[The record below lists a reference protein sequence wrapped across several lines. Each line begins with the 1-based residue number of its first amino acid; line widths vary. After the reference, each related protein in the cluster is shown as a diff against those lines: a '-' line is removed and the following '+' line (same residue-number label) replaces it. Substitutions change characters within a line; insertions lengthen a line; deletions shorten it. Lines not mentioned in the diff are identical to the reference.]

1 MKTRITLVVAL
12 ASLIAVPVAGAHVT
26 ANPPEGPAGGFTVIS
41 FRVPHGCE
49 DSPTTSLT
57 VRIPDGVIY
66 VAPQAVPGWDVATK
80 TGTLATPVESE
91 GETITEGVTEVT
103 WSGGSLDPH
112 EFTDFGISLRLPD
125 EEGETIYFPTVQRCA
140 QGTTRWIQIPVAG
153 QEEPAEPAPDVT
165 LVAAAGG
172 HGGSTDDASTSEET
186 TAAEPADSEDDDNVA
201 YAALA
206 VGAAGLIAGLGA
218 LGLVWRRGRTA

>member
-1 MKTRITLVVAL
+1 MKARITIVVAL

-26 ANPPEGPAGGFTVIS
+26 ANPSEGPAGGFIVIS

-49 DSPTTSLT
+49 DAPTTSLT

-80 TGTLATPVESE
+80 SGTLATPVESE
-91 GETITEGVTEVT
+91 GETITEGVTEVS

-112 EFTDFGISLRLPD
+112 QFTDFGISLRLPD

-153 QEEPAEPAPDVT
+153 QEEPAEPAPGVT
-165 LVAAAGG
+165 LVAAGG
-172 HGGSTDDASTSEET
+172 DEHGGSSATEEDRSTSETET
-186 TAAEPADSEDDDNVA
+186 TAAA
-201 YAALA
+201 
-206 VGAAGLIAGLGA
+206 
-218 LGLVWRRGRTA
+218 